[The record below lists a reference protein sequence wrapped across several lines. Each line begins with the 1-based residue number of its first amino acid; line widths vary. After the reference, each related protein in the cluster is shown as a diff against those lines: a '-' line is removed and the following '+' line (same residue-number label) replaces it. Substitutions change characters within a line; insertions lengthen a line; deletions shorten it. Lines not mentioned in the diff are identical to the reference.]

1 MKSHISIVTL
11 IASASLALGVTESPS
26 PSPTP
31 RLSPTATP
39 SGPRCQQ
46 MSWSP
51 ELYGF
56 YGKKQTVIDKLA
68 QIPTPISEHRIVV
81 QITQGDATGDVRL
94 FEQQKDGTFT
104 VTQWAT
110 RQSSDILAGIDKT
123 IMDNKG
129 RDCVGAAIKDLL
141 TEKLGQGKALE
152 PLAAP
157 GSSKDAFSPSI
168 QSASG
173 DFIKTVIFFG
183 C

>member
-1 MKSHISIVTL
+1 MKRHTLIVTL
-11 IASASLALGVTESPS
+11 IASTSLAVAAAENPS

-31 RLSPTATP
+31 APSATATP
-39 SGPRCQQ
+39 GGPRCQQ
-46 MSWSP
+46 QSWSP

-56 YGKKQTVIDKLA
+56 YGKKQTIIDKLA
-68 QIPTPISEHRIVV
+68 QIPTPISEHRVVV

-104 VTQWAT
+104 VTQWAA
-110 RQSSDILAGIDKT
+110 RQPSDIVAGIDKT

-129 RDCVGAAIKDLL
+129 RYCVGAAIKDLL

>member
-1 MKSHISIVTL
+1 MKRHTLIVTL
-11 IASASLALGVTESPS
+11 IASTSLAVAAAEN

-31 RLSPTATP
+31 TPAPSATATP
-39 SGPRCQQ
+39 GGPRCQQ

-56 YGKKQTVIDKLA
+56 YGKKETVIDKLA
-68 QIPTPISEHRIVV
+68 LIPTPISEHRVVV
-81 QITQGDATGDVRL
+81 QITQGHATGDVRL

-129 RDCVGAAIKDLL
+129 RDCVGAAIKEVL
-141 TEKLGQGKALE
+141 TKKLGTGKMLE

-157 GSSKDAFSPSI
+157 GSSKDAFEPSI
-168 QSASG
+168 KDASG
-173 DFIKTVIFFG
+173 DFIKTVIIFG

>member
-1 MKSHISIVTL
+1 MKRHTLIVTL
-11 IASASLALGVTESPS
+11 IASASLAVAAAENPS

-31 RLSPTATP
+31 ALSPTATP
-39 SGPRCQQ
+39 GGPRCQQ

-129 RDCVGAAIKDLL
+129 RDCVGAAIKEVL
-141 TEKLGQGKALE
+141 TKKLGTGKTLE

-157 GSSKDAFSPSI
+157 GSSKDAFEPSI
-168 QSASG
+168 KAASG
-173 DFIKTVIFFG
+173 DFIKTVIIFG

>member
-1 MKSHISIVTL
+1 MKRHTLIVTL
-11 IASASLALGVTESPS
+11 IASGSLAVAAAENPS
-26 PSPTP
+26 PSPTLAP
-31 RLSPTATP
+31 SPTASP
-39 SGPRCQQ
+39 GPRCQQ

-68 QIPTPISEHRIVV
+68 QIPTPISEHRVVV
-81 QITQGDATGDVRL
+81 QITQGHATGDVRL

-129 RDCVGAAIKDLL
+129 RDCVGAAIKEVL
-141 TEKLGQGKALE
+141 TKKLGTGKTLE

-157 GSSKDAFSPSI
+157 GSSKDAFEPSI
-168 QSASG
+168 QAASG
-173 DFIKTVIFFG
+173 DFIKTVIIFG

>member
-1 MKSHISIVTL
+1 MKRHTLIVTL

-26 PSPTP
+26 PSASPAGTP
-31 RLSPTATP
+31 DGG
-39 SGPRCQQ
+39 GPRCKQ

-56 YGKKQTVIDKLA
+56 YGKRQTVIDKLA
-68 QIPTPISEHRIVV
+68 QIPTPISEHRVVV

-94 FEQQKDGTFT
+94 FEQQKDDTFT
-104 VTQWAT
+104 VTGWST
-110 RQSSDILAGIDKT
+110 RRPSDILAGIDKT
-123 IMDNKG
+123 IMYNKG

-141 TEKLGQGKALE
+141 TKKLGRGKALE

-157 GSSKDAFSPSI
+157 GSSKDAFAPSI

-173 DFIKTVIFFG
+173 DFIKTVIIFG

>member
-1 MKSHISIVTL
+1 MKRHTLIVTL
-11 IASASLALGVTESPS
+11 IASGSLAVAAAENPS
-26 PSPTP
+26 PSPTLAP
-31 RLSPTATP
+31 SPAASP
-39 SGPRCQQ
+39 GPRCQQ

-68 QIPTPISEHRIVV
+68 QIPTPISEHRVVV
-81 QITQGDATGDVRL
+81 QITQGHATGDVRL

-110 RQSSDILAGIDKT
+110 RQPSDIVAGIDKT

>member
-1 MKSHISIVTL
+1 
-11 IASASLALGVTESPS
+11 
-26 PSPTP
+26 
-31 RLSPTATP
+31 
-39 SGPRCQQ
+39 
-46 MSWSP
+46 
-51 ELYGF
+51 LYGF
-56 YGKKQTVIDKLA
+56 YGKKETVIEKVTTLPVNLA
-68 QIPTPISEHRIVV
+68 ERRVFV
-81 QITQGDATGDVRL
+81 QITQSGRTDHATGDVRL

-110 RQSSDILAGIDKT
+110 RQPSDIVAGIDKT